1 MQLIDDEV
9 ILRIFHHHITP
20 FLYWLFKVIIVY
32 VVIFLLV
39 YLFQDV
45 FSSGVFVGLHL
56 LLIISFAIIMF
67 YKSVV
72 YWLDKLYVTNRR
84 VIYVNWISI
93 FTRKESEAMLSDIQD
108 IQTREQGM
116 ISYFKFFDYG
126 TFTLETAATKITMTF
141 EQASDPEGIRQY
153 IYHIRPQ

>member
-1 MQLIDDEV
+1 MQLIEGEV
-9 ILRIFHHHITP
+9 VLRIFHHHITP
-20 FLYWLFKVIIVY
+20 FLYWLLKVIIVY
-32 VVIFLLV
+32 VVIFLLL

-45 FSSGVFVGLHL
+45 LSTGIFIALHFL
-56 LLIISFAIIMF
+56 IIISFSLIMF

-84 VIYVNWISI
+84 IIYVNWTSL
-93 FTRKESEAMLSDIQD
+93 FNRNESEAMLNDIQD

-126 TFTLETAATKITMTF
+126 TFTLETAAAKVTLTF
-141 EQASDPEGIRQY
+141 DQAPDPEGIRQY